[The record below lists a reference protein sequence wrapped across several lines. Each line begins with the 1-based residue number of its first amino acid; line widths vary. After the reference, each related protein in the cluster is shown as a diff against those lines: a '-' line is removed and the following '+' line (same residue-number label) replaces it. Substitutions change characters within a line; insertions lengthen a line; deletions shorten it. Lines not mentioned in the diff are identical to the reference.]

1 MSDAFANTTG
11 IELAEGQIA
20 VSATYT
26 KTGATATI
34 AYEMPE
40 TIHGLVDKFGE
51 EEVIKSAISG
61 FVVKLQAAMRRALEA
76 GRDVQELVNW
86 KPGTVFGGGSENPMN
101 AVLRNINKLSPE
113 ERAALLASLQ
123 G

>member
-1 MSDAFANTTG
+1 MSEVENTQG

-34 AYEMPE
+34 AYDMPD
-40 TIHGLVDKFGE
+40 TIQGLVDKFGE
-51 EEVIKSAISG
+51 DEVIKSAVSG

-76 GRDVQELVNW
+76 GRDVEELKAW
-86 KPGTVFGGGSENPMN
+86 KPGTVFGGGAENPMN

-113 ERAALLASLQ
+113 EKAALLASLQ

>member
-1 MSDAFANTTG
+1 MSEVENTQG

-34 AYEMPE
+34 AYDMPD
-40 TIHGLVDKFGE
+40 TIQGLVDKFGE
-51 EEVIKSAISG
+51 DEVIKSAVSSY
-61 FVVKLQAAMRRALEA
+61 VVKLQAAMRRALEA
-76 GRDVQELVNW
+76 GRDVEELKAR
-86 KPGTVFGGGSENPMN
+86 KPGTVFGGGAENPMN

-113 ERAALLASLQ
+113 EKAALLASLQ